1 MMPDCSETLCA
12 LRVRQ
17 PLARIGYRVVTRFGL
32 TQVGSRLYSEQRNRG
47 MDAASPQQNRGIP
60 KTDHPSGLQKA
71 GMPKKKEG
79 EQNET

>member
-1 MMPDCSETLCA
+1 
-12 LRVRQ
+12 
-17 PLARIGYRVVTRFGL
+17 
-32 TQVGSRLYSEQRNRG
+32 
-47 MDAASPQQNRGIP
+47 MDAASPQQNPGIP